1 MAQNTVQTVG
11 NLTISFIHPLISG
24 GAAITLKGFKM
35 EGDLVTSTQQM
46 MNSKLVPLIGG
57 DTATLTN
64 NVRAGKLTLNAV
76 RTSGVAAQGDIVA
89 IADLLQS
96 LPDSSGGVMVFS
108 WSQNSA
114 TQTKTFLA
122 VTHESHEP
130 LKIQGNDI
138 ATYACTFNYAD
149 YN

>member
-1 MAQNTVQTVG
+1 
-11 NLTISFIHPLISG
+11 
-24 GAAITLKGFKM
+24 
-35 EGDLVTSTQQM
+35 LVF
-46 MNSKLVPLIGG
+46 
-57 DTATLTN
+57 A
-64 NVRAGKLTLNAV
+64 
-76 RTSGVAAQGDIVA
+76 
-89 IADLLQS
+89 
-96 LPDSSGGVMVFS
+96 

>member
-11 NLTISFIHPLISG
+11 NLTISVMHPLISA
-24 GAAITLKGFKM
+24 GAAITLRGFKM

-46 MNSKLVPLIGG
+46 MNSKIVPLIGG

-64 NVRAGKLTLNAV
+64 NVKAGKLTMNAV

-89 IADLLQS
+89 ICDLLQS

-108 WSQNSA
+108 WSQNSV